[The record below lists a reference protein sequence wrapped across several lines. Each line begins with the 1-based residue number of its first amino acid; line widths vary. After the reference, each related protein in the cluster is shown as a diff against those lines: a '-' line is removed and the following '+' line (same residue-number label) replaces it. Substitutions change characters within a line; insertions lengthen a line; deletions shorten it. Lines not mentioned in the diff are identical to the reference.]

1 LAATGARGV
10 QGLRERALEEDAIE
24 RYEKLHPEK
33 ARKPRPRGGGAG
45 GFPDMA
51 APDGMDPAE
60 WARMMAQMRGDFSHE
75 KDPEKRKIL
84 SKLKAS
90 GMSFAGGSDMDIEQL
105 RNLEKLLDDLP
116 KGGFGG
122 MPDDMPPPKPSDGA
136 DGEMP
141 GDSGIPSHDDL

>member
-1 LAATGARGV
+1 M

-105 RNLEKLLDDLP
+105 RNMEKMMDGLGS
-116 KGGFGG
+116 GGFGG
-122 MPDDMPPPKPSDGA
+122 AGGAGARVPETRTEPS
-136 DGEMP
+136 P
-141 GDSGIPSHDDL
+141 GDEDIADEDKLEL